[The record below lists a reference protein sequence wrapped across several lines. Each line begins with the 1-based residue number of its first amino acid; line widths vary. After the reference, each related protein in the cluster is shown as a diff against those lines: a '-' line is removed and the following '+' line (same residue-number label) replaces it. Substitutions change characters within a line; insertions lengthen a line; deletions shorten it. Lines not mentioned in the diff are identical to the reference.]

1 MSASRREVRAS
12 AAFFEDLDRQLG
24 AERGPNGEP
33 SRTDFQTFEL
43 LDIVER
49 FATGFDDLPTLDGA
63 QTRLIR
69 VLMST
74 GPLVRIYSVIGQ
86 LRSDGAIELLALDLD
101 LGSDWD

>member
-1 MSASRREVRAS
+1 MSASRRDVRAS
-12 AAFFEDLDRQLG
+12 AAFFEDLDRQLRP
-24 AERGPNGEP
+24 ERGPHGEP
-33 SRTDFQTFEL
+33 SRTDFQAFEL

-49 FATGFDDLPTLDGA
+49 FATGFDDLPP
-63 QTRLIR
+63 LIEGRSDYR

-86 LRSDGAIELLALDLD
+86 LRPDGAVELLALDLD

>member
-49 FATGFDDLPTLDGA
+49 FATGFDDLPTLIEGRPDY
-63 QTRLIR
+63 R

>member
-1 MSASRREVRAS
+1 MTASRREVRAS

-24 AERGPNGEP
+24 TERRPNGEP

-49 FATGFDDLPTLDGA
+49 FATGFDDLPTLIEVRRDY
-63 QTRLIR
+63 R